1 MGDANK
7 DEIEKVVSNL
17 QPTLQTRLRF
27 LVSGSTDHS
36 AIATTTHLWHNN
48 NTNLFVTYM
57 TYSKAPLVQ
66 ILTF

>member
-36 AIATTTHLWHNN
+36 ATATNTHL
-48 NTNLFVTYM
+48 
-57 TYSKAPLVQ
+57 
-66 ILTF
+66 